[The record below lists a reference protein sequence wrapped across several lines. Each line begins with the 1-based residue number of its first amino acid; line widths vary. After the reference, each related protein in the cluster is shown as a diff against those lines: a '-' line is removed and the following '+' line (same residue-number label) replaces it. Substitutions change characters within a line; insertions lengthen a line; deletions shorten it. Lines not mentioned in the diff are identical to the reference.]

1 MCLFILG
8 KEEGTERERK
18 KEREKERKRNINV
31 RDKHQLVA
39 SHSCLDQG
47 LNLQPR
53 YVPWLEIEPT
63 NF

>member
-53 YVPWLEIEPT
+53 YVP
-63 NF
+63 